1 MRLPSAT
8 TLSPS
13 SPPSPFSQ
21 PSPLLAFLARR
32 RWLGCATLLG
42 LAPLLP
48 ALAQAQAA
56 ADPLPVVAS
65 FSILG
70 DLVRQV
76 GGERVRVDVL
86 VGPGADSHVFQPTPT
101 QARRL
106 GQAKVVFSNGLGFEG
121 WMSRLIQSAN
131 YRGLQVVA
139 SEGIRPLQD
148 SHGKHAQDKKD
159 HGHADPHAWQDVRNV
174 VRYVAT
180 IAQGLCQADPAGC
193 TAYQRN
199 AGAYRQ
205 ELEGL
210 DAEIRAQWAAIPPA
224 QRRVITSHDAF
235 AYYRQAYDVRFLAAQ
250 GVSTESEASAKGVGQ
265 LVRQIQ
271 REKTRALFVESIADT
286 RLIDQIARETGV
298 KASGK
303 LFSDSLSPPG
313 GPADSYLA
321 MMRYNTRAL
330 VRAIQAP

>member
-1 MRLPSAT
+1 MLSLPPPHRP
-8 TLSPS
+8 TL
-13 SPPSPFSQ
+13 
-21 PSPLLAFLARR
+21 R
-32 RWLGCATLLG
+32 RWLCSAAAGLLSTVT
-42 LAPLLP
+42 AS
-48 ALAQAQAA
+48 ALAQ
-56 ADPLPVVAS
+56 PLPTVAS

-76 GGERVRVDVL
+76 GGERVHVDML

-101 QARRL
+101 QARQL
-106 GQAKVVFSNGLGFEG
+106 SQAKVVFSNGLGFEG

-139 SEGIRPLQD
+139 SEGVKPLRNVH
-148 SHGKHAQDKKD
+148 SHATPGKKD
-159 HGHADPHAWQDVRNV
+159 PDHGPGSADPHAWQDVRNV
-174 VRYVAT
+174 LQYVNR

-193 TAYQRN
+193 EGYQGN
-199 AGAYRQ
+199 ASRYRRQ
-205 ELEGL
+205 LEAL
-210 DAEIRAQWAAIPPA
+210 DTDIRAQWAAIPPE

-235 AYYRQAYDVRFLAAQ
+235 AYYREAYSVRFLAAQ

-271 REKTRALFVESIADT
+271 REKIKALFVESISDP

-298 KASGK
+298 KPSGK

-313 GPADSYLA
+313 GAADSYLA
-321 MMRYNTRAL
+321 MMRHNTQALIRA
-330 VRAIQAP
+330 VQGP